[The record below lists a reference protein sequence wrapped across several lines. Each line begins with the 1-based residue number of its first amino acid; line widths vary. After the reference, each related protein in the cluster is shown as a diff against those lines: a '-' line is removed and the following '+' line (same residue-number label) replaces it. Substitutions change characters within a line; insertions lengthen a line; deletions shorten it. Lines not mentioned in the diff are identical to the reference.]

1 MAGYAVSVPK
11 WGVCAKG
18 AATGRIPGRRV
29 DPESGAIQKGGFS
42 GCFDTGAKA
51 APKTGII

>member
-29 DPESGAIQKGGFS
+29 DPESGAIQKGGFF
-42 GCFDTGAKA
+42 GCFDTDAKA